1 MKLRIKTLVDNIT
14 DLEKELG
21 KNLER
26 FKSFI
31 LSANLPEELKK
42 QLMQQAET
50 LFRPDFASK
59 LNLSDMKELM
69 TFDGAMYKD
78 PMFKNI
84 MGGDIVSTMREVK
97 KKEAVRAAKIKNIP
111 DYDPQFDATQLDSE
125 EKIIIRKV
133 KKIIQRQDSHGGWVE
148 EEVEVEEEVVI
159 NTKTGLELR
168 KRDKPAPPPPNVQQ
182 SASTKAFMDA
192 HGGFAIGGA
201 KIKMPTKPVAK
212 NGQAVKEGEWFEDNE
227 GKKVRVVKGKDGEE
241 VYEHEEEY

>member
-1 MKLRIKTLVDNIT
+1 MKLRIKTLVDNIN

-31 LSANLPEELKK
+31 MSANIPEELRK
-42 QLMQQAET
+42 QLLQQAET

-69 TFDGAMYKD
+69 TFDGAMFKD

-84 MGGDIVSTMREVK
+84 MGGDIVSAMREVK
-97 KKEAVRAAKIKNIP
+97 KKEAVRAAKIKNVP
-111 DYDPQFDATQLDSE
+111 DYDPQFDATQLEAE

-133 KKIIQRQDSHGGWVE
+133 KKIIQRQNSNGQWVD

-159 NTKTGLELR
+159 NTKTGQELR
-168 KRDKPAPPPPNVQQ
+168 KRDKPAPNVQQ

-192 HGGFAIGGA
+192 HGGFAVGGS
-201 KIKMPTKPVAK
+201 KIKVPTKPVAK
-212 NGQAVKEGEWFEDNE
+212 NGQVVKEGEWFEDNE

-241 VYEHEEEY
+241 IYEHEEEY